1 MLVLKLIAAVSVIF
15 VTACQSSPEKTQ
27 TATEPE
33 MVVSDAKTASL
44 EKDSEKEAELKTA
57 TAIDPHVLY
66 LILTAETALQR
77 QQYEVALEA
86 YLEASKR
93 VDDVRI
99 IEKAARIGLF
109 LDDLPRTEQAVLL
122 WLEKDSKNITARRI
136 ALSAALSKQDKSAV
150 LRHLDAILQDYPA
163 DFGETILE
171 IQKGIKTDE
180 DVAFATALLEGLE
193 KEHPEEAGVFLAQSV
208 LSIRKKD
215 YDKATLKVGQ
225 ALALQPEW
233 EKAIELEAELFLY
246 SGKMA
251 FKDKNY
257 PEALTWFDKIQ
268 RGNLVFDGS
277 IAAMTVLLEQK
288 NFAEASTRLEKL
300 LKENPEE
307 RMRLLVMKAEIES
320 EQKNYQQAFDILT
333 ETLNE
338 WPQERDLLYA
348 RALTAEKLDNL
359 SSLEADLHKILA
371 LDPNDAAALNALGYT
386 LVDKTTRYDEA
397 EKYLKQALELEPNE
411 AVILDSYG
419 WLKFKQGDLKS
430 ALSYLEMAYKKIPNE
445 YEIVAHLAEVL
456 WQLDKKAEAKAMVL
470 KAIEKSPEDK
480 YLLDFKTRILDK
492 E

>member
-1 MLVLKLIAAVSVIF
+1 M
-15 VTACQSSPEKTQ
+15 E
-27 TATEPE
+27 
-33 MVVSDAKTASL
+33 
-44 EKDSEKEAELKTA
+44 

-93 VDDVRI
+93 VDDVRV
-99 IEKAARIGLF
+99 IEKAARIALF
-109 LDDLPRTEQAVLL
+109 LDDLPKTEQAVLL

-136 ALSAALSKQDKSAV
+136 ALSAALSKKDKTGV
-150 LRHLDAILQDYPA
+150 LKHLDAILQDFPA

-180 DVAFATALLEGLE
+180 DVAFAADLLEGLE
-193 KEHPEEAGVFLAQSV
+193 KQHPQQAAVFLAQSI
-208 LSIRKKD
+208 LAIRQKD

-225 ALALQPEW
+225 ALTLQPEW

-251 FKDKNY
+251 FKDNNL
-257 PEALTWFDKIQ
+257 PEALAWFDKVK
-268 RGNLVFDGS
+268 RGNVVFDAS
-277 IAAMTVLLEQK
+277 MAAVTVLLEQK
-288 NFAEASTRLEKL
+288 NYTEAEARLEKL
-300 LKENPEE
+300 LKENPEQ
-307 RMRLLVMKAEIES
+307 RMRLLVMKAEIEN
-320 EQKNYQQAFDILT
+320 EQENYQQAFDILT

-348 RALTAEKLDNL
+348 RALTAEKLDDL
-359 SSLEADLHKILA
+359 ASLESDLLKILE
-371 LDPNDAAALNALGYT
+371 LDPKDTGALNALGYT

-397 EKYLKQALELEPNE
+397 EKYLKQALELEPDE
-411 AVILDSYG
+411 AVIIDSFG
-419 WLKFKQGDLKS
+419 WLKFKQGDLPA
-430 ALSYLEMAYKKIPNE
+430 ALNYLQKAYEKMPTEN
-445 YEIVAHLAEVL
+445 EIVGHLAEIL
-456 WQLDKKAEAKAMVL
+456 WRLDRKPEAKAL
-470 KAIEKSPEDK
+470 FDKAIEKSPEDK